1 MTSHRREPIET
12 PVGVVRGRDAIFLD
26 ALLHEG
32 DLSALECAGELSA
45 TLCDSYTGSANWIG
59 FKLKFL
65 HVPFFRG
72 WEIEAYPFKLEK
84 QSSFDLVKD
93 STLLRELDTQKH
105 KHYVLSTYDYI
116 YEIVAKN
123 FELTLGR
130 ERS

>member
-1 MTSHRREPIET
+1 MPNHHREPIET
-12 PVGVVRGRDAIFLD
+12 SVGFINGRDAIFLD

-32 DLSALECAGELSA
+32 DLSALECTGELSA
-45 TLCDSYTGSANWIG
+45 TLCGSYTGSAKWIG
-59 FKLKFL
+59 FTLKFL
-65 HVPFFRG
+65 RVPFFRG

-84 QSSFDLVKD
+84 QRSFDLVKD
-93 STLLRELDTQKH
+93 PTLLRELDTQKH

-116 YEIVAKN
+116 YEIVAMD